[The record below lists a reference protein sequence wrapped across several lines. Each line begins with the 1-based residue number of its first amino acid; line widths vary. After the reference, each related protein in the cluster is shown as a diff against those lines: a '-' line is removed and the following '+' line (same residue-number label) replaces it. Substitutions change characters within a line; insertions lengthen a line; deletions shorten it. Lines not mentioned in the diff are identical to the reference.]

1 MTITNSP
8 ALRLYRCLLRAT
20 FDDRGIA
27 AVEFGV
33 VLPVLALMVLAVS
46 DLGLGLS
53 RKMQV
58 ENAVQLGSSYAVVRG
73 FDASAI
79 SAIVT
84 GDASISASPAPALYC
99 GCPTGSGIAAAA
111 CGSTCGGGARAG
123 TYVSVSA
130 QATYNTNL
138 NYQVVPSTYTLTAQ
152 STVRLQ

>member
-1 MTITNSP
+1 MTTASP
-8 ALRLYRCLLRAT
+8 HAFRLYRCLLRASSDKGGT
-20 FDDRGIA
+20 A

-33 VLPVLALMVLAVS
+33 VVPMLALMVLAVS
-46 DLGLGLS
+46 DLGLGLA

-84 GDASISASPAPALYC
+84 GDSSISASPAPALYC
-99 GCPTGSGIAAAA
+99 GCATGSGISAVA
-111 CGSTCGGGARAG
+111 CGSTCPNGAMAG
-123 TYVSVSA
+123 TYVSISA